1 MKELSSNVDFQLWE
15 LNEVK
20 VDKKHTYFFND
31 SLNKFYVV
39 FAISLIIMI
48 NWINKRKCR
57 YFTRYFQ
64 KNIYFFS
71 TAEFN
76 FQKASPKFKLKYSAV
91 KTSIAQVSNFEM
103 YPCTFKIVPYPI
115 GLRANRFILGEK
127 GKILKGTEHL

>member
-1 MKELSSNVDFQLWE
+1 M
-15 LNEVK
+15 
-20 VDKKHTYFFND
+20 TM
-31 SLNKFYVV
+31 NKLFVV

-48 NWINKRKCR
+48 NWINKRKNR
-57 YFTRYFQ
+57 YLLHISI